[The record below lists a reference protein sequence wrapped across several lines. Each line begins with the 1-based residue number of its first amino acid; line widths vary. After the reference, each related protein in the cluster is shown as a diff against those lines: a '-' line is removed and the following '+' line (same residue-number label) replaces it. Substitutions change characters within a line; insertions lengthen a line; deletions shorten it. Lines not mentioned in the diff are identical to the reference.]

1 MIDFSDEIS
10 LIKKNLPPGQVFLE
24 ITVTKEW
31 RSTASEHRSLIRQG
45 FLDRHAMEIEDR
57 VEFLNLD
64 HIPVLK
70 RNFLSISHS
79 TSEGGYAFSNLPVG
93 FDLIERSRLKENIL
107 ARVSTSKEIL
117 SAVDPCYLW
126 PAKEAVFKACSD
138 QLSFISEIHIE
149 VWKKLG
155 ENFFGFESQFKN
167 KNGTITTSSGFVFE
181 KSEVLY
187 GLYLRSR

>member
-1 MIDFSDEIS
+1 MIDFSKEIS
-10 LIKKNLPPGQVFLE
+10 LIKTNLAPSQVFLE

-31 RSTASEHRSLIRQG
+31 RSSVSEHRSLIRQG
-45 FLDRHAMEIEDR
+45 FLNRHAMEVDDR
-57 VEFLNLD
+57 LVFLNLE

-70 RNFLSISHS
+70 RNFFSISHS
-79 TSEGGYAFSNLPVG
+79 SSEGGYAFSNLPVG
-93 FDLIERSRLKENIL
+93 FDLIERSRLNERIL
-107 ARVSTSKEIL
+107 ARVSTPKEIL
-117 SAVDPCYLW
+117 AAVDPCYLW

-149 VWKKLG
+149 AWKELG

-181 KSEVLY
+181 KSDVLY
-187 GLYLRSR
+187 AIYLR